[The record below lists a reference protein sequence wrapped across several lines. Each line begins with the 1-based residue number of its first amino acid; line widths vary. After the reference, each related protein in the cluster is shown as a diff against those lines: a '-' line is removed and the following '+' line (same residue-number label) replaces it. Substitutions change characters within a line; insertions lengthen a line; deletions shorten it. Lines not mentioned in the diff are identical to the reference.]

1 MPAQKDAEKRRRDF
15 EFNLRELAGSM
26 GDFGTLFPLAIGY
39 IAVNGLDPAGLFIA
53 LGLTNIA
60 LGLIYRMPMPV
71 EPKKVIAVT
80 AIAQQWSP
88 SIVYASGFGLGIL
101 WLFLVF
107 TGLLRKLVAI
117 TPPFIVRGIQLAL
130 GITLGWQAL
139 KMMAPAP
146 LLGVLAVAIVLLLRQ
161 NRYAPASLVLMA
173 LGVGI
178 VAWQGNLPASWDLGL
193 ALPPLTLPRLRDV
206 WQAMLLAGLAQI
218 PLSITNAVIA
228 PAVLI
233 RDYFPEK
240 AAGERKLML
249 NMGGDERDCV
259 LFRRHAY
266 VPRSG
271 RVCRAVL
278 FWRAHGRRADHGGA
292 DRGGDR
298 DVPEPLNLESGRRLS
313 DGAGGGDDASGRDP
327 VGQRRGQAARVEI
340 GAVPGH
346 GRIVG
351 GDQHGRGLCGRAG
364 PGLRRAGAQAAV
376 RAALSLPHAGGSRQ
390 RMSRQCGA
398 SSSFF
403 SDWILSKRAP
413 TIIAAASQAG
423 GL

>member
-1 MPAQKDAEKRRRDF
+1 MFAQKSLEHPHRDF

-39 IAVNGLDPAGLFIA
+39 IAVNGLDPAGLFIV

-139 KMMAPAP
+139 KMMASAP
-146 LLGVLAVAIVLLLRQ
+146 LLGVLAVVVVLLLRE
-161 NRYAPASLVLMA
+161 NRYAPAALVLMA
-173 LGVGI
+173 LGLVI
-178 VAWQGNLPASWDLGL
+178 VAWQGNLPASWDLEL
-193 ALPPLTLPRLRDV
+193 TLPPLTLPRLQEV
-206 WQAMLLAGLAQI
+206 WQAMLLAGFAQI

-228 PAVLI
+228 PAALI

-240 AAGERKLML
+240 AASERKLML
-249 NMGGDERDCV
+249 NMGV
-259 LFRRHAY
+259 MNVIASF
-266 VPRSG
+266 
-271 RVCRAVL
+271 
-278 FWRAHGRRADHGGA
+278 FGGM
-292 DRGGDR
+292 
-298 DVPEPLNLESGRRLS
+298 PMCH
-313 DGAGGGDDASGRDP
+313 GAGGFAGQYYFGARTGGAP
-327 VGQRRGQAARVEI
+327 IMEGLIEVGIGLFLSRSISNIVAAFPM
-340 GAVPGH
+340 AL
-346 GRIVG
+346 VG
-351 GDQHGRGLCGRAG
+351 GMMLLVGIQLGKGVVKLRGWKLALCLVAAG
-364 PGLRRAGAQAAV
+364 LSVATNMAVGFVAGLALAYGV
-376 RAALSLPHAGGSRQ
+376 RALKRRCAEKRELGGYD
-390 RMSRQCGA
+390 A
-398 SSSFF
+398 
-403 SDWILSKRAP
+403 
-413 TIIAAASQAG
+413 
-423 GL
+423 